1 MKYHIIYMTLF
12 KFCNVLIFDDN
23 DLLIKVFKY
32 FFEVSCKILISGKW
46 TNAKNEKDSTTNDD
60 SLSRPVDEM
69 MITSYLQIRE
79 FVYLNMNFKHSS
91 KKECD
96 NS

>member
-1 MKYHIIYMTLF
+1 MP
-12 KFCNVLIFDDN
+12 N
-23 DLLIKVFKY
+23 
-32 FFEVSCKILISGKW
+32 
-46 TNAKNEKDSTTNDD
+46 NEKDSTTNDD

-91 KKECD
+91 KRNVITRKHLP
-96 NS
+96 